1 VGQGLVNRLD
11 ICTLTNAASCGHRCE
26 RPTCSV
32 TPMTTGCSICQ
43 RADIQT
49 INEALTHGEPVRA
62 LARRYGIPKTTL
74 LRHKAQCFTTGGGP
88 LPQRATSTELE
99 THVAQLTTE
108 LAEVQTQLAQTQGQ
122 LAGVS
127 RELTAWRTAQ
137 AAQQAHDAAGQVL
150 VAQLRAWL
158 RILHDDAPSWQL
170 VHSLLRG
177 DGRNGKGPLLQA
189 LRRLVGRPERSFYG
203 ME

>member
-1 VGQGLVNRLD
+1 MAQR
-11 ICTLTNAASCGHRCE
+11 
-26 RPTCSV
+26 
-32 TPMTTGCSICQ
+32 CSICQ
-43 RADIQT
+43 RADIQPM
-49 INEALTHGEPVRA
+49 NEALARGEAVRA

-99 THVAQLTTE
+99 TPVAQLTTK
-108 LAEVQTQLAQTQGQ
+108 LAEVKTQLAHVQAQ

-127 RELTAWRTAQ
+127 RELTAWRTEQ
-137 AAQQAHDAAGQVL
+137 AAQQAHDAADQIL
-150 VAQLRAWL
+150 VEQLRAWL
-158 RILHDDAPSWQL
+158 RILHDDTPSWQL

-189 LRRLVGRPERSFYG
+189 LRRLVGRPELPFYG